1 MESLTISPSPSVSLR
16 TQLYV
21 ECGLMIAY
29 ALSSGKELPQ
39 SISDSLDLL
48 DRESPEEPSL
58 AALAALHTAL
68 SRLVAPATPRGLA
81 AIRVDENRHS
91 FLYRLGAVPALRY
104 LLVAAFGF
112 SMVFFLASLHH
123 EINPENLAKDIYTS
137 SGWELALVMIFLL
150 SAAGIG
156 ATFSALFEVYQ
167 SVSAGNYDPKL
178 DSMYWVRIGI
188 GLMAGLMLAQVL
200 PLPPRDPAADT
211 LTRPL
216 LALLGG
222 YSASVVHRILDR
234 LVAAVD
240 SIFMPKQGSDPA
252 AAERDLQQRVTEEQS
267 RQLKMFDQLLG
278 QVSAAGGG
286 LGDVRSKLLTL
297 LPGGLSPGLAGKAE
311 RLALSAGIGLVTGG
325 IKAASEKVVEGSVG
339 NAGDLAAATVKEVL
353 PSSGEVAGGVAGLAG
368 PVATLIAG
376 EAKPGAGQE
385 NENSA
390 AAAVAR
396 ALPS

>member
-1 MESLTISPSPSVSLR
+1 HVPQMVWVVIVAVGALTVGYSCLLR
-16 TQLYV
+16 A
-21 ECGLMIAY
+21 EGLLIH
-29 ALSSGKELPQ
+29 
-39 SISDSLDLL
+39 
-48 DRESPEEPSL
+48 L
-58 AALAALHTAL
+58 AM
-68 SRLVAPATPRGLA
+68 VGGLA

-353 PSSGEVAGGVAGLAG
+353 PSSGGVAGGVAGLAG